1 MNKDTVSKL
10 YNIIENRLN
19 ADFDGKSWK
28 EWDHYLNSVGI
39 ESHGFENH
47 YDGIDILIDTINE
60 CRKVVVCGDPWISSN
75 EEYGWDGILIIPE
88 ELAEKILVL
97 GDLP

>member
-1 MNKDTVSKL
+1 MNKYAVSKL
-10 YNIIENRLN
+10 YNIIENKLET
-19 ADFDGKSWK
+19 DFEDKSWK
-28 EWDHYLNSVGI
+28 EWDHYLSSVGI

-47 YDGIDILIDTINE
+47 YDGIDILIDTVNE
-60 CRKVVVCGDPWISSN
+60 QRKVVACGNPWIN
-75 EEYGWDGILIIPE
+75 NNQEHGWDGILIVPE